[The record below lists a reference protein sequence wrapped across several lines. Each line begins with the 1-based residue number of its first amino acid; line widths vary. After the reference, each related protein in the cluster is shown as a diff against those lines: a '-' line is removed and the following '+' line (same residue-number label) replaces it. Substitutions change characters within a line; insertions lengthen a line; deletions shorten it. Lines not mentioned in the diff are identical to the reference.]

1 MFETQRFTTETRGE
15 IGEDEKKMIEKI
27 WSKVRI
33 GDSYADK
40 HFLAAVDA
48 MLRRTA
54 TACEQIERGTQAVC
68 HLLLWIMLGVGV
80 TAVGVWVA
88 VATLR
93 GGL

>member
-33 GDSYADK
+33 GDSYVDK
-40 HFLAAVDA
+40 QFLAAVEN
-48 MLRRTA
+48 MLRRTS
-54 TACEQIERGTQAVC
+54 TACEQIERATQSVC
-68 HLLLWIMLGVGV
+68 HLLLWIMLGIGV
-80 TAVGVWVA
+80 TAVGAWVA
-88 VATLR
+88 VAALR